1 MVWLWILIAII
12 VVFVLIVIYYY
23 NKIVVLGN
31 RIDNAFSQID
41 VQLKK
46 RNDLIPNLVA
56 TVKGYAKHEKGVFEE
71 VTKARASMLQAKG
84 TDAKFKASDALSNTL
99 KSLFAVA
106 EAYPQLRANENFKEL
121 QQELSDVESKIA
133 YTRQFFNDSVLMYND
148 TVLAFPG
155 NLFAGLF
162 GKTQKDYLKTA
173 EAEKKVVNVNFD

>member
-12 VVFVLIVIYYY
+12 VVLVLIVIYYY

-56 TVKGYAKHEKGVFEE
+56 TVKGYATHEKSVFEN

-84 TDAKFKASDALSNTL
+84 TDAKFKASDALSNAL
-99 KSLFAVA
+99 KSIFAVA

-155 NLFAGLF
+155 NVFAGMF
-162 GKTQKDYLKTA
+162 GKAQKDYLKTQ
-173 EAEKKVVNVNFD
+173 EAEKKVVNVNFE

>member
-12 VVFVLIVIYYY
+12 VVLVLIVIYYY

-56 TVKGYAKHEKGVFEE
+56 TVKGYATHEKSVFEN

-84 TDAKFKASDALSNTL
+84 VDAKFQASDMLSNAL
-99 KSLFAVA
+99 KSIFAVA

-155 NLFAGLF
+155 NVFAGMF
-162 GKTQKDYLKTA
+162 GKAQKDYLKTA
-173 EAEKKVVNVNFD
+173 EAEKKVVNVNFE